1 RLFEP
6 SAQLGLSYL
15 IPSLDVLFNSG
26 YHINKGKNTNHL
38 GLGFELNQNVR
49 IFSGLEELDF
59 DKWGVGMGYTHDN
72 FIFGF
77 SYSAELTRILFSLT
91 ARISPAPEVLASPY
105 YENAFENF
113 NSKNYKTASH
123 QFRKYLSFDL
133 RNSRS
138 DTARHLVRFLEK
150 KLARDQMMV
159 DSLLTVTSKLLTQGE
174 KQYLRAALIL
184 SKILELDPDNLKARS
199 KLATLSAHVDK
210 FVKKSLADGIFEFQG
225 GKYFEAKQSFNRVL
239 LFDKENRA
247 AQNYLSRIDK
257 ILKDLGEEYFY
268 RGVGYFRQKNYV
280 RAKEEFLRALKYNP
294 DLGEAKS
301 YLDRTAR
308 KLRETNQKIA
318 DLIQQGQELEKK
330 KEYVDATNKYL
341 AVLKL
346 DKSNSFVKSRIKV
359 LRPKVNRYIQN
370 EYNRGLKHYRNE
382 AYLEAQ
388 EAFSTVLSIDPNH
401 TAARTRLRDLRQEK
415 KAKASSYLKQADLAF
430 RKRQWQ
436 TALEM
441 YSKVINLNPGSSLA
455 VERIAEIEQKK
466 HIDDL
471 LKKARAHF
479 SSQDYKEAVEV
490 YETVLQLDPNNQIA
504 KAELDST
511 QNTIDDLVEK
521 YFNDGINLYTLD
533 RYQEAIE
540 MWNKALALKPDH
552 ESSLA
557 YKQQA
562 LERIEALKKMK

>member
-1 RLFEP
+1 
-6 SAQLGLSYL
+6 
-15 IPSLDVLFNSG
+15 
-26 YHINKGKNTNHL
+26 
-38 GLGFELNQNVR
+38 
-49 IFSGLEELDF
+49 
-59 DKWGVGMGYTHDN
+59 M
-72 FIFGF
+72 
-77 SYSAELTRILFSLT
+77 
-91 ARISPAPEVLASPY
+91 
-105 YENAFENF
+105 
-113 NSKNYKTASH
+113 
-123 QFRKYLSFDL
+123 
-133 RNSRS
+133 
-138 DTARHLVRFLEK
+138 
-150 KLARDQMMV
+150 
-159 DSLLTVTSKLLTQGE
+159 
-174 KQYLRAALIL
+174 
-184 SKILELDPDNLKARS
+184 
-199 KLATLSAHVDK
+199 
-210 FVKKSLADGIFEFQG
+210 
-225 GKYFEAKQSFNRVL
+225 
-239 LFDKENRA
+239 
-247 AQNYLSRIDK
+247 
-257 ILKDLGEEYFY
+257 
-268 RGVGYFRQKNYV
+268 
-280 RAKEEFLRALKYNP
+280 
-294 DLGEAKS
+294 
-301 YLDRTAR
+301 DRTAR

-441 YSKVINLNPGSSLA
+441 YSKVINLNPGNSLA